1 MAWSIGLYGSTLL
14 DHPYITGSSVDYFT
28 LAKSWHN
35 GHMPIQR
42 KESRKVPKNTSW
54 ESVAGWYD
62 KLLEGEGTYQK
73 ELILPNL
80 LRLMGIKRGDVVLD
94 LACGQ
99 GFFAREFAARGAVV
113 TGVDASKALIAI
125 ARRNTS
131 AGSAMTFRDAPA
143 DALPF
148 VKNGSMDKAAIVL
161 ALQNMENVAATLREC
176 ARVMK
181 PGSELYVVLNHP
193 AFRVPKASGW
203 GWDEKEKV
211 QYRRIDR
218 YLSELKV
225 PIQMHP
231 GDAPKQHTLTFHR
244 PLQYY
249 FKAFNKAGF
258 SVAMM
263 EEWNSHKKSQEGP
276 RSVAEDIARKEI
288 PLFLCL
294 VAVRV

>member
-1 MAWSIGLYGSTLL
+1 
-14 DHPYITGSSVDYFT
+14 
-28 LAKSWHN
+28 
-35 GHMPIQR
+35 MPIQR
-42 KESRKVPKNTSW
+42 KDPRKVPKNTSW

-80 LRLMGIKRGDVVLD
+80 VRLMGLKRGDEVLD

-125 ARRNTS
+125 ARRNAVAS
-131 AGSAMTFRDAPA
+131 DGAAGAGTKSVASGVMTFRDAPA

-148 VKNGSMDKAAIVL
+148 IKNGSVNKTAIVL
-161 ALQNMENVAATLREC
+161 ALQNIENVAGVLREC

-181 PGSELYVVLNHP
+181 SGGELYVVLNHP

-244 PLQYY
+244 PLQFY

-276 RSVAEDIARKEI
+276 RSAAEDLARKEI

-294 VAVRV
+294 VAIKA